1 MKVCLIT
8 NKHNIFFR
16 LYLEHL
22 KKIPK
27 KDLIIVIENSVIPRS
42 DIKLENSRISSKFK
56 KRLLLKKYPNIQ
68 EYKFKEVRSIN
79 TQQFVNFVKK
89 QKISFLLNCSIG
101 VIVKKKYL
109 FRKIINI
116 HPGYLPKYRGCNCPE
131 WTLFNKDIPAISAHL
146 MDKSID
152 LGPIIKRK
160 FIQFNYENYKD
171 FRSRIY
177 EQSIKLGCKV
187 LTDIY
192 TKKKL
197 DKKNLI
203 FQTKE
208 NGFYHKPMPNKIFK
222 MLRFVKNEKHN

>member
-8 NKHNIFFR
+8 NKNNIFFR

-42 DIKLENSRISSKFK
+42 DIRLENSRISSKFK

-101 VIVKKKYL
+101 EIVKKNIYL
-109 FRKIINI
+109 
-116 HPGYLPKYRGCNCPE
+116 E
-131 WTLFNKDIPAISAHL
+131 
-146 MDKSID
+146 
-152 LGPIIKRK
+152 
-160 FIQFNYENYKD
+160 
-171 FRSRIY
+171 
-177 EQSIKLGCKV
+177 KL
-187 LTDIY
+187 
-192 TKKKL
+192 
-197 DKKNLI
+197 
-203 FQTKE
+203 
-208 NGFYHKPMPNKIFK
+208 
-222 MLRFVKNEKHN
+222 